1 MSEQNAPR
9 DKERDNDN
17 ATNIAVPIKM
27 IVSQSAIKLSFKS
40 VSIKQTGAK
49 VCSENLVWKFKIAVF
64 LMATA
69 SNRSLL
75 SQMFGGPWLARNKEQ
90 ILVTLIL

>member
-49 VCSENLVWKFKIAVF
+49 VCSENLV
-64 LMATA
+64 
-69 SNRSLL
+69 
-75 SQMFGGPWLARNKEQ
+75 
-90 ILVTLIL
+90 